1 MAARRRSPLYEAL
14 DTVCPDSSM
23 TLGWARSSGSAGAIE
38 DWSAPGS
45 QRLIVR
51 LVADED
57 GLRLDVAR
65 S

>member
-1 MAARRRSPLYEAL
+1 MAAQRIPLDDPLVA
-14 DTVCPDSSM
+14 VRPDFLM
-23 TLGWARSSGSAGAIE
+23 TLGLARSSGSPGAIE

-57 GLRLDVAR
+57 GLLSEVAR